1 VSFDSGGVVVDRV
14 NSFSVYARVE
24 VGIHANHCGRRE
36 GKVGFYV

>member
-1 VSFDSGGVVVDRV
+1 MSFDSGGVVVDRV
-14 NSFSVYARVE
+14 NSFYVFARGE